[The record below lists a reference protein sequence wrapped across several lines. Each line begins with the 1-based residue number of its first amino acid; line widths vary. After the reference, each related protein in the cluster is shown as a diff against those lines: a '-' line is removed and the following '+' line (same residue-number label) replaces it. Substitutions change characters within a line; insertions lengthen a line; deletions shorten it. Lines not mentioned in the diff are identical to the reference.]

1 MVRFI
6 LNLPGIRSLHERQLL
21 FPVVVIVVVAVVLV
35 DGAIDRTEQVE
46 RDTSSPSSTT
56 LVPQTPSPPR
66 PVLRGDLEK
75 TPLTYVADYWS
86 QLSASVGA
94 KLVGIGRTQVSGVVF
109 ESGLAVTTVAGAD
122 TLEVERARM
131 LLAREAVAVAESSV
145 SEERSDYP
153 SVRAIDRVS
162 GLAVVEIE
170 SSYEPF
176 TAADVSQIPSG
187 SYVGAVSLEQAGRPV
202 IAPGYLVSL
211 QRELEPGRRENDLR
225 TSLLPP
231 RRGVSAVVD
240 LDGAL
245 VGVMYGSPNG
255 PRSLTVGSLRRVID
269 SMAQVEPCRAIAVSR
284 IDDQALP
291 LLGVD
296 RGLLVANVVEEAFVP
311 EPSLQSGD
319 VLLDWAGEPITTVDN
334 FIERYDAAGAGELV
348 RYRVLRGRRRVDG
361 GTVLPDTECRASR
374 PISIRLVSLGIILS
388 WSEGTSPS
396 SDGWIVD
403 IIADGGY
410 ADAAGIAEGD
420 VISAINGVSLDN
432 VEQRS
437 ILERLSLDDGPQIV
451 TLRREGQSRLVV
463 IRDRE

>member
-86 QLSASVGA
+86 QLSASVGG

-187 SYVGAVSLEQAGRPV
+187 SYVGAVSLERAGRPV

-334 FIERYDAAGAGELV
+334 FIERYDAAGAGGLV

-388 WSEGTSPS
+388 WSEGTSPP
-396 SDGWIVD
+396 SDGWTVD

>member
-6 LNLPGIRSLHERQLL
+6 LNLPGIRSLHERQQL
-21 FPVVVIVVVAVVLV
+21 FPVVVIFVVAVVLV

-46 RDTSSPSSTT
+46 RDASSPST
-56 LVPQTPSPPR
+56 LIPQPPPSPPR
-66 PVLRGDLEK
+66 PVLRGGLQK

-86 QLSASVGA
+86 QLSASVEG
-94 KLVGIGRTQVSGVVF
+94 KLVGIGRTRVSGVVL
-109 ESGLAVTTVAGAD
+109 ESGLAVTTVEGAD
-122 TLEVERARM
+122 TLEAERVRM
-131 LLAREAVAVAESSV
+131 LLAREAVSAAESSV

-153 SVRAIDRVS
+153 SVRAVDRAS
-162 GLAVVEIE
+162 GLALVEIE

-176 TAADVSQIPSG
+176 TVADVSQIPSG
-187 SYVGAVSLEQAGRPV
+187 SYVGAVSLEGAGRPV

-211 QRELEPGRRENDLR
+211 QREFEPGRRENDLR

-269 SMAQVEPCRAIAVSR
+269 SMAQIEPCRAIAVSP

-311 EPSLQSGD
+311 EPSLQPGD

-334 FIERYDAAGAGELV
+334 FIERYDATGAGGLV

-388 WSEGTSPS
+388 WLEGASTA
-396 SDGWIVD
+396 DGWTVD

-410 ADAAGIAEGD
+410 ADSAGIEEGD
-420 VISAINGVSLDN
+420 ILSAINGVSLDN
-432 VEQRS
+432 VDQRS

-451 TLRREGQSRLVV
+451 TLRREGESRLVV

>member
-21 FPVVVIVVVAVVLV
+21 FPVAVIFVVAVVLV

-46 RDTSSPSSTT
+46 RDASNPSSNT
-56 LVPQTPSPPR
+56 LVLQPSPSPPR
-66 PVLRGDLEK
+66 PLLRGDLEK

-86 QLSASVGA
+86 QLSASVGG
-94 KLVGIGRTQVSGVVF
+94 KLIGIGRTQISGVVF

-131 LLAREAVAVAESSV
+131 LLAREAVVVAESSV
-145 SEERSDYP
+145 SGERSDYP
-153 SVRAIDRVS
+153 SVRAIDRAS

-176 TAADVSQIPSG
+176 TVADVSQIPSG
-187 SYVGAVSLEQAGRPV
+187 SYVGAVSLERAGRPV

-269 SMAQVEPCRAIAVSR
+269 SMAQTEPCRAIAVSP
-284 IDDQALP
+284 IDEQALP

-296 RGLLVANVVEEAFVP
+296 RGLLVADVVEEAFVP

-388 WSEGTSPS
+388 WLEGAAT
-396 SDGWIVD
+396 SDGWTVD

-420 VISAINGVSLDN
+420 VLSAINGVSLDN

>member
-21 FPVVVIVVVAVVLV
+21 FPVVVIFVVAVVLV

-46 RDTSSPSSTT
+46 RDASNPSSNT
-56 LVPQTPSPPR
+56 LVLQPSPSPPR
-66 PVLRGDLEK
+66 PLLRGDLEK

-86 QLSASVGA
+86 QLSASVGG
-94 KLVGIGRTQVSGVVF
+94 KLIGIGRTQISGVVF

-131 LLAREAVAVAESSV
+131 LLAREAVVVAESSV
-145 SEERSDYP
+145 SGERSDYP
-153 SVRAIDRVS
+153 SVRAIDRAS

-176 TAADVSQIPSG
+176 TVADVSQIPSG
-187 SYVGAVSLEQAGRPV
+187 SYVGAVSLERAGRPV

-269 SMAQVEPCRAIAVSR
+269 RMAQVEPCRAIAVSR

-334 FIERYDAAGAGELV
+334 FIERYDAAGAGGLV

-388 WSEGTSPS
+388 WLEGSAT
-396 SDGWIVD
+396 SDGWTVD